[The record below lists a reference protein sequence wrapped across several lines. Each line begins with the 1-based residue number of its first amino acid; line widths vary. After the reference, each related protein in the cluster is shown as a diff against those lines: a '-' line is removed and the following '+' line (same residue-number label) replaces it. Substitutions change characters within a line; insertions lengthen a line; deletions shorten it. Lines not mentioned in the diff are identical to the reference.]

1 MIADAILV
9 KYDAD
14 GIIDDVIVIENKISD
29 GTRFTKRQKAGWKEI
44 DQNGKL
50 KVKAVKKSVLDDQLK
65 FENSQKQD

>member
-1 MIADAILV
+1 MIADAVLV

-14 GIIDDVIVIENKISD
+14 GIIDDVIIIENKISAV
-29 GTRFTKRQKAGWKEI
+29 TNFTKRQKAGCRKI

-50 KVKAVKKSVLDDQLK
+50 EVKAVKKSVLDDQLK